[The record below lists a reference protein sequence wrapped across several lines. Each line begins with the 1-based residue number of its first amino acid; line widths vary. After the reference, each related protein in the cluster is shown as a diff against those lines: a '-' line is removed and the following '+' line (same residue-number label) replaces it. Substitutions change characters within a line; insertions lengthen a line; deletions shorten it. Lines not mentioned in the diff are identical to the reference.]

1 MREQLESRKY
11 IPLWT
16 QSSITILQVKRE
28 YEEKIKLLET
38 ERQQLKEQLIR
49 EREVIKTELWK
60 ELEIEYQQFKKEK
73 ASYDDKIAKLQNFK
87 IFDLMQNLDEPQK
100 Y

>member
-16 QSSITILQVKRE
+16 QSSITILQVKRK
-28 YEEKIKLLET
+28 YEEKIKLLEI
-38 ERQQLKEQLIR
+38 ERQQLKEQSIR
-49 EREVIKTELWK
+49 ECEVIKTVLRK

-73 ASYDDKIAKLQNFK
+73 VSYNDEIAKLQN
-87 IFDLMQNLDEPQK
+87 LDEPPK